1 MSRLAGKVALI
12 SGSTSGM
19 GEEEAKLFAKEGA
32 KVVVSGIQEDQG
44 LRLVHEIN
52 SLGGESL
59 FIKLDVSSE
68 NDWIAAIQTTEKSFG
83 KLNILINNAGII
95 ERYSLN
101 STTVSSWKQVMEI
114 NSMGAFL
121 GCKTVIPAMLKAGG
135 GSIVNIA
142 SISGMVGLGYPAYNA
157 SKGAIRA
164 LTKIVSVD
172 YARKGIR
179 VNCINP
185 GPIETPMFDT
195 AGEEVA
201 AQRTKVIPMGR
212 VGKPIEVAFGALF
225 LASDES
231 SFITGAELVIDG
243 GITAC

>member
-44 LRLVHEIN
+44 QRLVHEIN

-83 KLNILINNAGII
+83 KLDILINNAGII
-95 ERYSLN
+95 QRYSLN

-121 GCKTVIPAMLKAGG
+121 GCKTAIPAMLKAGG

-179 VNCINP
+179 INCINP

>member
-1 MSRLAGKVALI
+1 MNRLVGKVALI

-68 NDWIAAIQTTEKSFG
+68 NDWIAAIQATEKSFG
-83 KLNILINNAGII
+83 KLDILINNAGII
-95 ERYSLN
+95 QRYSLN

-121 GCKTVIPAMLKAGG
+121 GCKAAIPAMLKAGG

>member
-1 MSRLAGKVALI
+1 MNRLVGKVALI

-32 KVVVSGIQEDQG
+32 KVVISGIQEDQG

-68 NDWIAAIQTTEKSFG
+68 NDWIAAIQATEKSFG
-83 KLNILINNAGII
+83 KLDILINNAGII
-95 ERYSLN
+95 QRYSLN

-121 GCKTVIPAMLKAGG
+121 GCKAAIPAMLKAGG

>member
-1 MSRLAGKVALI
+1 MNRLVGKVALI

-52 SLGGESL
+52 SLGGEAL

-68 NDWIAAIQTTEKSFG
+68 NDWIAAIQATEKSFG
-83 KLNILINNAGII
+83 KLDILINNAGII
-95 ERYSLN
+95 QRYSLN

-121 GCKTVIPAMLKAGG
+121 GCKAAIPAMLKAGG

>member
-1 MSRLAGKVALI
+1 
-12 SGSTSGM
+12 M

-44 LRLVHEIN
+44 QRLVHEIN

-83 KLNILINNAGII
+83 KLDILINNAGII
-95 ERYSLN
+95 QRYSLN

-121 GCKTVIPAMLKAGG
+121 GCKTAIPAMLKAGG

-179 VNCINP
+179 INCINP